1 MPAPTVPEHS
11 TVSSAPRVIASPG
24 PGRMAWPRRATAGV
38 GFSSL
43 SFPSCSRTVPEPTR
57 TSLPVSR
64 LVLRGA
70 TVLDADGGRPRTTV
84 VIEGRRI
91 SPARTGD
98 AVEVGPEDR
107 AVELAGRTGMPGMVS
122 SHFHAT
128 YNELGSKTAPFGLEE
143 PPALQAV
150 RAAHHLELLL
160 RSGFTGAV
168 SAGAPFAIDASMKAA
183 IAEGLF
189 PGPRLM
195 AGSRD
200 VSTTGHAGDKSFP
213 WYWDVGAQG
222 AINRSDG
229 PAEFRRAVREEIK
242 QGAEIIKMFVTG
254 GHGTVAPSEQT
265 EMTRE
270 EITAGIEAAH
280 QRGALVRG
288 HIANREALHM
298 ALDAGIDV
306 VDHGDGLDEAAIER
320 MVEQGTFL
328 VPSQLFPARFA
339 DLMAGGGL
347 GFTAAMAED
356 IERALAIL
364 PVANAAGVKLLVGD
378 DYGAI
383 GLPHGRYADELEF
396 YVKEAGIP
404 PLDVIRWATHNGFE
418 LMGRDHELGS
428 VREGFLADLLVV
440 DGDPLSDIAVLQD
453 PARLLA
459 VLKGGTLVKDELA
472 TLDATS

>member
-1 MPAPTVPEHS
+1 VP
-11 TVSSAPRVIASPG
+11 
-24 PGRMAWPRRATAGV
+24 
-38 GFSSL
+38 
-43 SFPSCSRTVPEPTR
+43 
-57 TSLPVSR
+57 R

-70 TVLDADGGRPRTTV
+70 TVIDADGVRPRTTV
-84 VIEGRRI
+84 VVDERRI
-91 SPARTGD
+91 AAVHPDAADGTGLGTGEATRGTDVRVEESPGD
-98 AVEVGPEDR
+98 GDR
-107 AVELAGRTGMPGMVS
+107 VVELGGRTVMPAMVS

-128 YNELGSKTAPFGLEE
+128 YHELGSKPAPFGLEE

-160 RSGFTGAV
+160 GWGFTGAV

-200 VSTTGHAGDKSFP
+200 VSTTGHAGDKSFA
-213 WYWDVGAQG
+213 WYWDVGARG

-229 PAEFRRAVREEIK
+229 PSEFRRAVRQEVKE
-242 QGAEIIKMFVTG
+242 GAQIIKMFVTG
-254 GHGTVAPSEQT
+254 GHGTVAPAEHT

-306 VDHGDGLDEAAIER
+306 VDHGDGLDAAAIER
-320 MVEQGTFL
+320 MVEAGTYL

-339 DLMAGGGL
+339 ELMGGAGGGL
-347 GFTAAMAED
+347 GFSASMTADMEQ
-356 IERALAIL
+356 ALEVL

-404 PLDVIRWATHNGFE
+404 PLDVLRWATRNGFE
-418 LMGRDHELGS
+418 LMGRGHELGS
-428 VREGFLADLLVV
+428 VREGYLADLLVV
-440 DGDPLSDIAVLQD
+440 DGDPLGDIALLQD
-453 PARLLA
+453 PGRLLA
-459 VLKGGTLVKDELA
+459 IMKGGTLVKDELS
-472 TLDATS
+472 TLERAG

>member
-1 MPAPTVPEHS
+1 
-11 TVSSAPRVIASPG
+11 
-24 PGRMAWPRRATAGV
+24 
-38 GFSSL
+38 
-43 SFPSCSRTVPEPTR
+43 
-57 TSLPVSR
+57 
-64 LVLRGA
+64 
-70 TVLDADGGRPRTTV
+70 
-84 VIEGRRI
+84 
-91 SPARTGD
+91 
-98 AVEVGPEDR
+98 
-107 AVELAGRTGMPGMVS
+107 MVS
-122 SHFHAT
+122 AHFHAT

-160 RSGFTGAV
+160 HSGFTGAV

-213 WYWDVGAQG
+213 WYWDVGARG

-254 GHGTVAPSEQT
+254 GHGTVAPAEQT
-265 EMTRE
+265 EMTPE

-288 HIANREALHM
+288 HIANRQALHM

-320 MVEQGTFL
+320 MVEAGTFL

-339 DLMAGGGL
+339 EMMGGGAGGL

-364 PVANAAGVKLLVGD
+364 PEANAAGVKLLIGD

-383 GLPHGRYADELEF
+383 SLPHGRYADELEF
-396 YVKEAGIP
+396 YVKEAGVP
-404 PLDVIRWATHNGFE
+404 ALDVIRWATVNGFE
-418 LMGRDHELGS
+418 LMGRGHELGW
-428 VREGFLADLLVV
+428 VREGYLADLLVV
-440 DGDPLSDIAVLQD
+440 DGDPLGDIGVLQD
-453 PARLLA
+453 QARLLA
-459 VLKGGTLVKDELA
+459 VMKGGTMVKDELERVGSA
-472 TLDATS
+472 

>member
-1 MPAPTVPEHS
+1 
-11 TVSSAPRVIASPG
+11 
-24 PGRMAWPRRATAGV
+24 
-38 GFSSL
+38 
-43 SFPSCSRTVPEPTR
+43 
-57 TSLPVSR
+57 
-64 LVLRGA
+64 
-70 TVLDADGGRPRTTV
+70 V
-84 VIEGRRI
+84 VIEDRHI
-91 SPARTGD
+91 ATVRTGES
-98 AVEVGPEDR
+98 VETGPEDR
-107 AVELAGRTGMPGMVS
+107 VVDLEGRTVMPGMVS

-128 YNELGSKTAPFGLEE
+128 YHELGSKTAPFGLEE

-183 IAEGLF
+183 IAEGLIV
-189 PGPRLM
+189 GPRLM

-213 WYWDVGAQG
+213 WYWDVGARG

-229 PAEFRRAVREEIK
+229 PDAFRLAVREEIK

-254 GHGTVAPSEQT
+254 GHGTVAPSEQI

-288 HIANREALHM
+288 HIANREAIHM

-306 VDHGDGLDEAAIER
+306 IDHGDGLDALAIER
-320 MVEQGTFL
+320 MVELGTFL

-339 DLMAGGGL
+339 EMMGGEEGL
-347 GFTAAMAED
+347 GFSAAMAQD
-356 IERALAIL
+356 IERALAVL
-364 PVANAAGVKLLVGD
+364 PVANAAGVRLLCGD

-404 PLDVIRWATHNGFE
+404 ALDVIRWATRHGAE
-418 LMGRDHELGS
+418 LMGRGHELGA
-428 VREGFLADLLVV
+428 VREGFLADLVVV
-440 DGDPLSDIAVLQD
+440 DGDPLADIALLQD

-459 VLKGGTLVKDELA
+459 VMKGGTPAKDELA
-472 TLDATS
+472 TLEVAR

>member
-1 MPAPTVPEHS
+1 
-11 TVSSAPRVIASPG
+11 
-24 PGRMAWPRRATAGV
+24 
-38 GFSSL
+38 
-43 SFPSCSRTVPEPTR
+43 
-57 TSLPVSR
+57 
-64 LVLRGA
+64 
-70 TVLDADGGRPRTTV
+70 
-84 VIEGRRI
+84 
-91 SPARTGD
+91 
-98 AVEVGPEDR
+98 
-107 AVELAGRTGMPGMVS
+107 MPGMVS

-213 WYWDVGAQG
+213 WYWDVGARG

-229 PAEFRRAVREEIK
+229 PDAFRRAVREEIK

-265 EMTRE
+265 EMSPE
-270 EITAGIEAAH
+270 EITAGIQAAH

-288 HIANREALHM
+288 HIANREAIHM

-306 VDHGDGLDEAAIER
+306 DRPRRRARRHGHRAHGGARHLPRPEPALPRPLRRDDGR
-320 MVEQGTFL
+320 RR
-328 VPSQLFPARFA
+328 ARVH
-339 DLMAGGGL
+339 
-347 GFTAAMAED
+347 
-356 IERALAIL
+356 RR
-364 PVANAAGVKLLVGD
+364 
-378 DYGAI
+378 
-383 GLPHGRYADELEF
+383 HGRGHRARARRVAQSE
-396 YVKEAGIP
+396 
-404 PLDVIRWATHNGFE
+404 R
-418 LMGRDHELGS
+418 GR
-428 VREGFLADLLVV
+428 A
-440 DGDPLSDIAVLQD
+440 
-453 PARLLA
+453 
-459 VLKGGTLVKDELA
+459 
-472 TLDATS
+472 

>member
-1 MPAPTVPEHS
+1 MPEELTH
-11 TVSSAPRVIASPG
+11 R
-24 PGRMAWPRRATAGV
+24 
-38 GFSSL
+38 
-43 SFPSCSRTVPEPTR
+43 
-57 TSLPVSR
+57 R
-64 LVLRGA
+64 LVLQNA
-70 TVLDADGGRPRTTV
+70 TALDADGARPHSTVVVEEGRITTV
-84 VIEGRRI
+84 
-91 SPARTGD
+91 RTGAD
-98 AVEVGPEDR
+98 SATVKTGPEDR
-107 AVELAGRTGMPGMVS
+107 VVDLGGRTVMPAMVS

-128 YNELGSKTAPFGLEE
+128 YHELGSKTAPFGLEE

-213 WYWDVGAQG
+213 WYWDVGARG

-229 PAEFRRAVREEIK
+229 PNDFRRAVREEIK
-242 QGAEIIKMFVTG
+242 QGAEIMKFFVTG

-265 EMTRE
+265 EMTKE
-270 EITAGIEAAH
+270 ELGAGIEAAH
-280 QRGALVRG
+280 QRGVLVRG
-288 HIANREALHM
+288 HIANRDALHM

-320 MVEQGTFL
+320 MVALGTYL

-339 DLMAGGGL
+339 EMMGGAGRGL
-347 GFTAAMAED
+347 GFTASMAAD
-356 IERALAIL
+356 TERSLAIL

-383 GLPHGRYADELEF
+383 GLPHGCYADELVF

-404 PLDVIRWATHNGFE
+404 PLDMIRWATRNGFE
-418 LMGRDHELGS
+418 LMGRAGELGS
-428 VREGFLADLLVV
+428 VREGYLADLLVV
-440 DGDPLSDIAVLQD
+440 DGDPLSDPAVLQD
-453 PARLLA
+453 GERLLA
-459 VLKGGTLVKDELA
+459 VMKGGSLVTDELDELRRSA
-472 TLDATS
+472 GAG

>member
-1 MPAPTVPEHS
+1 
-11 TVSSAPRVIASPG
+11 
-24 PGRMAWPRRATAGV
+24 
-38 GFSSL
+38 
-43 SFPSCSRTVPEPTR
+43 
-57 TSLPVSR
+57 VSR
-64 LVLRGA
+64 LVLRDA
-70 TVLDADGGRPRTTV
+70 TALDADGARPRTTL
-84 VIEGRRI
+84 VIEDRRI
-91 SPARTGD
+91 
-98 AVEVGPEDR
+98 AVVRSAGGVESGPDDR
-107 AVELAGRTGMPGMVS
+107 VVDLGGRTVMPGMVS

-128 YNELGSKTAPFGLEE
+128 YHELGSKTAPFGLEE

-150 RAAHHLELLL
+150 RAARNLELLL

-183 IAEGLF
+183 IAEGLIV
-189 PGPRLM
+189 GPRLM

-213 WYWDVGAQG
+213 WYWDVGARG

-229 PAEFRRAVREEIK
+229 PDGFRLAVREEIK

-288 HIANREALHM
+288 HIANREAIHM

-306 VDHGDGLDEAAIER
+306 IDHGDGLDALAIER
-320 MVEQGTFL
+320 IVELGTFL

-339 DLMAGGGL
+339 EMMGGGGL
-347 GFTAAMAED
+347 GFTAAMATD
-356 IERALAIL
+356 IEAALSIL
-364 PVANAAGVKLLVGD
+364 PKANAAGVKLLCGD

-383 GLPHGRYADELEF
+383 SLPHGRYADELEF

-404 PLDVIRWATHNGFE
+404 PLDVIRWATRNGAE
-418 LMGRDHELGS
+418 LMGRSHELGS
-428 VREGFLADLLVV
+428 VQTGYLADLLVV
-440 DGDPLSDIAVLQD
+440 DGDPLADISVLQD
-453 PARLLA
+453 QARLLA
-459 VLKGGTLVKDELA
+459 VLKGGALVSDN
-472 TLDATS
+472 LDALAAG

>member
-1 MPAPTVPEHS
+1 
-11 TVSSAPRVIASPG
+11 
-24 PGRMAWPRRATAGV
+24 V
-38 GFSSL
+38 G
-43 SFPSCSRTVPEPTR
+43 
-57 TSLPVSR
+57 R
-64 LVLRGA
+64 LVLANA
-70 TVLDADGGRPRTTV
+70 TVVDADGPRPRSTV
-84 VIEGRRI
+84 VVEDRRI
-91 SPARTGD
+91 ATVRGAAD
-98 AVEVGPEDR
+98 AAVDAGPEDR
-107 AVELAGRTGMPGMVS
+107 VVDLGGRTVMPGLVS

-128 YNELGSKTAPFGLEE
+128 YHELGSKMAPFGLEE

-150 RAAHHLELLL
+150 RAAHHLEGLL
-160 RSGFTGAV
+160 RCGFTGAV
-168 SAGAPFAIDASMKAA
+168 SAGAPFAIDASMKTA

-213 WYWDVGAQG
+213 WYWDVGARG
-222 AINRSDG
+222 AVNRSDG
-229 PAEFRRAVREEIK
+229 PDEFRRAVREEIK

-254 GHGTVAPSEQT
+254 GHGTVAPAEQT
-265 EMTRE
+265 EMSRA

-280 QRGALVRG
+280 ERGAKVRG

-320 MVEQGTFL
+320 MVGAGTFL

-339 DLMAGGGL
+339 EMMGNGGL
-347 GFTAAMAED
+347 GFSAGMAED

-364 PVANAAGVKLLVGD
+364 PVANEAGVKLLCGD

-396 YVKEAGIP
+396 YVKEAGIA
-404 PLDVIRWATHNGFE
+404 PLDVLRWATRHGAE
-418 LMGRDHELGS
+418 VMDRGHELGA
-428 VREGFLADLLVV
+428 VREGYLADLLVV
-440 DGDPLSDIAVLQD
+440 DGDPLSDIGVLQD
-453 PARLLA
+453 QGRLVA
-459 VLKGGTLVKDELA
+459 VMKGGTLVVDG
-472 TLDATS
+472 LDALGSEPRR